1 MKRKIKV
8 KQIKTKVSGVKV
20 KALLEKAYI
29 VIRPGGAVEI
39 LVRHKKL
46 PEDMFVR
53 PGSEGSMINLVTLTG
68 EIAYSLKLDSGDF
81 KVLRTLNAWK
91 KHCAVEKDTA

>member
-1 MKRKIKV
+1 MKRKIKA

-46 PEDMFVR
+46 HEDMFVR
-53 PGSEGSMINLVTLTG
+53 PGSDGSMINLVKLTG
-68 EIAYSLKLDSGDF
+68 EGWLQRIEIARKTWIFHCPLFSGS
-81 KVLRTLNAWK
+81 AMG
-91 KHCAVEKDTA
+91 